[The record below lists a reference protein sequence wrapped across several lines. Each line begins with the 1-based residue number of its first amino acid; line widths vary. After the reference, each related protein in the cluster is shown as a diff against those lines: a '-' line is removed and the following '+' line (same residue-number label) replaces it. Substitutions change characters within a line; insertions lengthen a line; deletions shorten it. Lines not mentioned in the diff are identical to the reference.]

1 MSWPWMGAGLG
12 IPLIC
17 ALVYVVWFP
26 DGNAG
31 RSAWFA
37 TKIWILVY
45 PLFFFGLIGLGGLV
59 RREDRP
65 AIWPS
70 WAVVIGTGLLTGIC
84 ISLIG
89 CLMVI
94 TPVGEIVKANSHN
107 LVEKAEGLGF
117 ATRGRF
123 LMVATFITIL
133 HSAMEEYYW
142 RWFIYGHLR
151 QMVGHWP
158 GHLIAAVAFT
168 GHHLVLMSVLFPL
181 PLALFLSFL
190 VGLGGLIWTLMYEW
204 QGTVLGCWLSH
215 LVVDAFIMIVGFRLI
230 MHGAG

>member
-1 MSWPWMGAGLG
+1 MVAGLVV
-12 IPLIC
+12 PLVC
-17 ALVYVVWFP
+17 ALVYVVWVP
-26 DGNAG
+26 HGNAG
-31 RSAWFA
+31 RSAWFV
-37 TKIWILVY
+37 TKIWILCY
-45 PLFFFGLIGLGGLV
+45 PLFFFSMIGLGGLV
-59 RREDRP
+59 RREDRR
-65 AIWPS
+65 AAWPT
-70 WAVVIGTGLLTGIC
+70 WAVVIWTGLLTGVC

-94 TPVGEIVKANSHN
+94 TPVGDIVKTNSHN

-117 ATRGRF
+117 ASRGRF
-123 LMVATFITIL
+123 LLVAAFITVL

-215 LVVDAFIMIVGFRLI
+215 LVVDAFLMIVGYRLI
-230 MHGAG
+230 MGGLG

>member
-1 MSWPWMGAGLG
+1 M
-12 IPLIC
+12 
-17 ALVYVVWFP
+17 
-26 DGNAG
+26 
-31 RSAWFA
+31 
-37 TKIWILVY
+37 T
-45 PLFFFGLIGLGGLV
+45 
-59 RREDRP
+59 
-65 AIWPS
+65 
-70 WAVVIGTGLLTGIC
+70 GTGILTGIC

-89 CLMVI
+89 CLLVI
-94 TPVGEIVKANSHN
+94 TPVGTIVKENSHN

-117 ATRGRF
+117 ASRGRF
-123 LMVATFITIL
+123 LMVAAFITLL

-190 VGLGGLIWTLMYEW
+190 VGLGGLIWSLMYEW
-204 QGTVLGCWLSH
+204 QGSVLGCWLSH
-215 LVVDAFIMIVGFRLI
+215 LVVDAFLMIVGYRLI
-230 MHGAG
+230 MGGLG

>member
-1 MSWPWMGAGLG
+1 MVAGLVV
-12 IPLIC
+12 PLVC
-17 ALVYVVWFP
+17 ALVYVVWVP
-26 DGNAG
+26 HGNAG
-31 RSAWFA
+31 RSAWFV
-37 TKIWILVY
+37 TKIWILCY
-45 PLFFFGLIGLGGLV
+45 PLFFFSMIGLGGLV
-59 RREDRP
+59 RREDRR
-65 AIWPS
+65 AAWPT
-70 WAVVIGTGLLTGIC
+70 WAVVIWTGLLTGVC

-94 TPVGEIVKANSHN
+94 TPVGDIVKANSHN

-117 ATRGRF
+117 ASRGRF
-123 LMVATFITIL
+123 LLVAAFITVL

-215 LVVDAFIMIVGFRLI
+215 LVVDAFLMIVGYRLI
-230 MHGAG
+230 MGGLG

>member
-1 MSWPWMGAGLG
+1 MVAGLVV
-12 IPLIC
+12 PLVC
-17 ALVYVVWFP
+17 ALVYVVWVP
-26 DGNAG
+26 HGNAG
-31 RSAWFA
+31 RSAWFV
-37 TKIWILVY
+37 TKIWILCY
-45 PLFFFGLIGLGGLV
+45 PLFFFSMIGLGGLV
-59 RREDRP
+59 RREDRR
-65 AIWPS
+65 AVWPT
-70 WAVVIGTGLLTGIC
+70 WAVVIWTGLLTGVC

-94 TPVGEIVKANSHN
+94 TPVGDIVKANSHN

-117 ATRGRF
+117 ASRGRF
-123 LMVATFITIL
+123 LLVAAFITVL

-215 LVVDAFIMIVGFRLI
+215 LVVDAFLMIVGYRLI
-230 MHGAG
+230 MGGLG

>member
-1 MSWPWMGAGLG
+1 MVAGLVV
-12 IPLIC
+12 PLVC
-17 ALVYVVWFP
+17 ALVYVVWVP
-26 DGNAG
+26 HGNAG
-31 RSAWFA
+31 RSAWFV
-37 TKIWILVY
+37 TKIWIICY
-45 PLFFFGLIGLGGLV
+45 PLFFFSMIGLGGLV
-59 RREDRP
+59 RREDRR
-65 AIWPS
+65 AAWPT
-70 WAVVIGTGLLTGIC
+70 WAVVIWTGLLTGVC

-94 TPVGEIVKANSHN
+94 TPVGDIVKANSHN

-117 ATRGRF
+117 ASRGRF
-123 LMVATFITIL
+123 LLVAAFITVL

-215 LVVDAFIMIVGFRLI
+215 LVVDAFLMIVGYRLI
-230 MHGAG
+230 MGGLG

>member
-1 MSWPWMGAGLG
+1 MVAGLVV
-12 IPLIC
+12 PLVC
-17 ALVYVVWFP
+17 ALVYVVWVP
-26 DGNAG
+26 HGNAG
-31 RSAWFA
+31 RSAWFV
-37 TKIWILVY
+37 TKIWIICY
-45 PLFFFGLIGLGGLV
+45 PLFFFSMIGLGGLV
-59 RREDRP
+59 RREDRR
-65 AIWPS
+65 AAWPT
-70 WAVVIGTGLLTGIC
+70 WAVVIWTGLLTGVC

-94 TPVGEIVKANSHN
+94 TPVGDIVKTNSHN

-117 ATRGRF
+117 ASRGRF
-123 LMVATFITIL
+123 LLVAAFITVL

-215 LVVDAFIMIVGFRLI
+215 LVVDAFLMIVGYRLI
-230 MHGAG
+230 MGGLG

>member
-1 MSWPWMGAGLG
+1 MSWPAMVAGLVV
-12 IPLIC
+12 PLAC
-17 ALVYVVWFP
+17 ALIYVVWVP
-26 DGNAG
+26 NGNTG

-37 TKIWILVY
+37 TKIWILCY
-45 PLFFFGLIGLGGLV
+45 PLFFFSLIGLGGLV
-59 RREDRP
+59 RREDRR
-65 AIWPS
+65 ATWPS
-70 WAVVIGTGLLTGIC
+70 WRVVTGTGILTGIC

-89 CLMVI
+89 CLLVI
-94 TPVGEIVKANSHN
+94 TPVGTIVKENSHN

-117 ATRGRF
+117 ASRGRF
-123 LMVATFITIL
+123 LMVAAFITLL

-190 VGLGGLIWTLMYEW
+190 VGLGGLIWSLMYEW
-204 QGTVLGCWLSH
+204 QGSVLGCWLSH
-215 LVVDAFIMIVGFRLI
+215 LVVDAFLMIVGYRLI
-230 MHGAG
+230 MGGLG

>member
-1 MSWPWMGAGLG
+1 MVAGLVV
-12 IPLIC
+12 PLVC
-17 ALVYVVWFP
+17 ALVYVVWVP
-26 DGNAG
+26 HGNAG
-31 RSAWFA
+31 RSAWFV
-37 TKIWILVY
+37 TKIWILCY
-45 PLFFFGLIGLGGLV
+45 PLFFFSMFGLGGLV
-59 RREDRP
+59 RREDRR
-65 AIWPS
+65 AAWPT
-70 WAVVIGTGLLTGIC
+70 WAVVIWTGLLTGVC

-94 TPVGEIVKANSHN
+94 TPVGDIVKANSHN

-117 ATRGRF
+117 ASRGRF
-123 LMVATFITIL
+123 LLVAAFITVL

-215 LVVDAFIMIVGFRLI
+215 LVVDAFLMIVGYRLI
-230 MHGAG
+230 MGGLG